1 MTPRQAASP
10 PSLQNRS
17 RESHGSPTVAKPA
30 IALIAA
36 VAANGIIGIGN
47 RLPWRLAD
55 DLKRFRALTTGH
67 AVIMGRK
74 TWESLPHAL
83 PERQNIVVT
92 RQRGYVAAGAEV
104 AGSFDAA
111 LALVRLPEPV
121 FCIGGGELFREAL
134 ARAQRLYLTE
144 IDRDF
149 DGDAMFPSWRADHWK
164 EIAREARHSEEP
176 GGFDYAYATYERT
189 SSDD

>member
-1 MTPRQAASP
+1 MTPRPAAP
-10 PSLQNRS
+10 PSSVQNRS
-17 RESHGSPTVAKPA
+17 RESHGSPTAPKPA
-30 IALIAA
+30 IALVAA
-36 VAANGIIGIGN
+36 VAANGVIGVGN
-47 RLPWRLAD
+47 RLPWRLPD

-83 PERQNIVVT
+83 PERQNIVMT

-104 AGSFDAA
+104 AGSFDEA

-121 FCIGGGELFREAL
+121 FCIGGGELFREAFPK
-134 ARAQRLYLTE
+134 ARRLYLTE
-144 IDRDF
+144 IGRDF
-149 DGDAMFPSWRADHWK
+149 DGNARFPVWRVERWR
-164 EIAREARHSEEP
+164 EIDRVGARSEES

-189 SSDD
+189 GADD